1 MHRQRFT
8 CTTPDPGRTH
18 NGGVTDPLAAIAAS
32 PPGPHIGAF
41 FDLDGTLVRGFT
53 ATAHAGHRIRN
64 GQSGFGELSGI
75 VEASVRYK
83 LGRMQFARL
92 LQRAAGYL
100 SGEALSDL
108 EALGDEL
115 FTTRIATR
123 LFPVMTRVVAAH
135 HERGHTVTM
144 SSSALTM
151 HAGPVA
157 RHLGIEHVLC
167 NHFEVDA
174 EDRLTGR
181 IARPIVWGRQKAR
194 AVMEFSVLRNIDLAA
209 SFCYSDGTE
218 DLPLLDAVGHPT
230 AVNPRPGLA
239 AAAARNGWPVLRVSS
254 EEDRRWWARAQRH
267 GSR

>member
-1 MHRQRFT
+1 M
-8 CTTPDPGRTH
+8 
-18 NGGVTDPLAAIAAS
+18 TDPLAAILAS

-75 VEASVRYK
+75 FEASVRYK

-100 SGEALSDL
+100 VGERLADL

-135 HERGHTVTM
+135 QERGHTVAM

-151 HAGPVA
+151 HAEPVA

-174 EDRLTGR
+174 ADRLTGQ
-181 IARPIVWGRQKAR
+181 IVRPIIWGRQKAR
-194 AVMEFSVLRNIDLAA
+194 AVMEFSSQRSIDLAQ

-218 DLPLLDAVGHPT
+218 DLPVLNAVGHPS

-254 EEDRRWWARAQRH
+254 EEDRRRWPRAQRP
-267 GSR
+267 GIR

>member
-1 MHRQRFT
+1 M
-8 CTTPDPGRTH
+8 
-18 NGGVTDPLAAIAAS
+18 TDPLPAILAS
-32 PPGPHIGAF
+32 PSGPQIGAF

-53 ATAHAGHRIRN
+53 ATAHAGHRFRN

-75 VEASVRYK
+75 LEATVRYK
-83 LGRMQFARL
+83 LGRMEFARL
-92 LQRAAGYL
+92 LQRAAGYFT
-100 SGEALSDL
+100 GEALADL

-115 FTTRIATR
+115 FTTRIAGR
-123 LFPVMTRVVAAH
+123 LFPVMTAVVAAH
-135 HERGHTVTM
+135 QERGHTVVM

-157 RHLGIEHVLC
+157 RHLGIQHILC

-174 EDRLTGR
+174 QDNLTGR

-194 AVMEFSVLRNIDLAA
+194 AVMEFSLERGIDLAE

-218 DLPLLDAVGHPT
+218 DLPVLTAVGHPT

-239 AAAARNGWPVLRVSS
+239 AAAAKNGWPVLRVSS
-254 EEDRRWWARAQRH
+254 EEDRRWWSRAQRF
-267 GSR
+267 GIR

>member
-1 MHRQRFT
+1 
-8 CTTPDPGRTH
+8 
-18 NGGVTDPLAAIAAS
+18 VTDPLAAIAAS
-32 PPGPHIGAF
+32 PPGPSVGAF

-53 ATAHAGHRIRN
+53 ATVHAGHRLRN

-75 VEASVRYK
+75 LEATVRYK
-83 LGRMQFARL
+83 LGRMEFARL
-92 LQRAAGYL
+92 LQRAAGYFT
-100 SGEALSDL
+100 GEALAEL

-115 FTTRIATR
+115 FTSRIATR
-123 LFPVMTRVVAAH
+123 LFPLMTRVVAAH
-135 HERGHTVTM
+135 QERGHTVVM

-167 NHFEVDA
+167 NHFEVDS
-174 EDRLTGR
+174 ENRLTGR

-194 AVMEFSVLRNIDLAA
+194 AVMEFSSQRDIDLGA
-209 SFCYSDGTE
+209 SFCYADGTE
-218 DLPLLDAVGHPT
+218 DLPLLDAVGHPN
-230 AVNPRPGLA
+230 AVNPRQGLA
-239 AAAARNGWPVLRVSS
+239 AAAVRNGWPVLRVSS